1 MAEDEEEVYLNI
13 PISKGKDLYVRVE
26 LNKLIESLPLE
37 VLTEVY
43 LQGIKHVVNARGMS
57 KQSSAKTLTGNELE
71 KANAILLAIAEDN
84 LVAMQKG
91 EIRITGGKAKT
102 KGMERQ
108 VKTEAMRLAKL
119 AVKDAIKAEGKVK
132 VSHIPA
138 KQITALATELIE
150 SDQGDD
156 FIAQAKENLA
166 VREKKEAALKIDI
179 SGLKADPT
187 LVAKSK
193 AKGKGPLAGVLAK
206 AKPPAGQ
213 HAAH

>member
-1 MAEDEEEVYLNI
+1 MAEDEEVYLNI
-13 PISKGKDLYVRVE
+13 PISKGKDLYVRVA
-26 LNKLIESLPLE
+26 LNKFIEDLPLE

-57 KQSSAKTLTGNELE
+57 KQSSAKTLTGSELE

-91 EIRITGGKAKT
+91 EIRISGGKAKT

-119 AVKDAIKAEGKVK
+119 AVKDAIKAKGEVK

-138 KQITALATELIE
+138 KKITQLAEELLDSEQGE
-150 SDQGDD
+150 S
-156 FIAQAKENLA
+156 FIADAKVNILG
-166 VREKKEAALKIDI
+166 REKKEAALKIDI